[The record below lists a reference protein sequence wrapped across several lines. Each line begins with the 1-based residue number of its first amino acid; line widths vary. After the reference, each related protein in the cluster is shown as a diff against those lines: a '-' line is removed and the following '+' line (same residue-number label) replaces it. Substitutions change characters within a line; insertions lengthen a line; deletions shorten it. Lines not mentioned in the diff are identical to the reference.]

1 MAQQQQC
8 PRCGELLASEVRF
21 CTRCGVDIY
30 AARAGAPGTGPTGS
44 PYERSSNESFSRPGG
59 VTPPK
64 NYLVEAIISTV
75 CCCTPFGIAAIVFAA
90 KVDGLASRGDFH
102 GAADAGNKAKMFAII
117 ALVAGIAW
125 YGFIF
130 TVYTPVFMRE
140 FQKELEKQRME
151 KATPNPTTPEITMPE
166 LMIVPR

>member
-44 PYERSSNESFSRPGG
+44 PYERPSSESFSRPGG

-64 NYLVEAIISTV
+64 NYLIEAIISTV
-75 CCCTPFGIAAIVFAA
+75 CCCLPFGIAAIVFAS
-90 KVDGLASRGDFH
+90 KVDRLAYQGDYA
-102 GAADAGNKAKMFAII
+102 GAIDSANKAKMYAII
-117 ALVAGIAW
+117 AVVAGLLANGIYLAVMLPDM
-125 YGFIF
+125 IEEIK
-130 TVYTPVFMRE
+130 TEM
-140 FQKELEKQRME
+140 QKNEQP
-151 KATPNPTTPEITMPE
+151 APNITTPEITMPE